1 MGGNIPRVLYIFGT
15 RVYAYSMEFVTRYE
29 AVEEKGRCFVKRGSL
44 LSGRV
49 LTTPIR
55 VRRDYRYSLL
65 EEVKVFIWFIYA
77 PGSEML

>member
-1 MGGNIPRVLYIFGT
+1 MGGNIPRGLYIFGT

-49 LTTPIR
+49 VTTPIR
-55 VRRDYRYSLL
+55 VRIDYGYSLL
-65 EEVKVFIWFIYA
+65 SHSLFRKPRYKRGFC
-77 PGSEML
+77 PS